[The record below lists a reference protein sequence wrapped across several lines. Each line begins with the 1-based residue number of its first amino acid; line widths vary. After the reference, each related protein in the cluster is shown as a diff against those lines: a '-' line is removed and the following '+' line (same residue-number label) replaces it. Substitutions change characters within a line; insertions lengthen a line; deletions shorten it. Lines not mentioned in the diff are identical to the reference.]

1 MTGGGNFYIIVPKKF
16 WEAILMIKKFFAAM
30 VLAFALVIVGGGK
43 ADAAEIYVGNYS
55 DGTPVYFLPQTLGIE
70 SYSPWRFYCT
80 VRAGRDYLN
89 YNFYPYNGSP
99 YYRNSEGYSGYVF
112 GGQSPVAANIYRH
125 VINNYH

>member
-1 MTGGGNFYIIVPKKF
+1 MTSGGSFYIIVP
-16 WEAILMIKKFFAAM
+16 KKFFAAM

-43 ADAAEIYVGNYS
+43 VDAAEIYVGNYS

-125 VINNYH
+125 VGNNF